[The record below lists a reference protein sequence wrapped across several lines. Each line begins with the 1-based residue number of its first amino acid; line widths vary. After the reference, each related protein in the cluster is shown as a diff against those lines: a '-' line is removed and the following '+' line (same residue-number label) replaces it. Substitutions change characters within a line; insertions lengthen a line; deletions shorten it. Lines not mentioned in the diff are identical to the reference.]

1 MQLSKTFS
9 PPTDPQA
16 GAAVDGR
23 SDEARAEGSGKGART
38 AERRMRKHPRQRD
51 GAVGVGAT
59 APGSA
64 GVGAGGACG
73 GANGSAGLAH
83 GLSICAKTRQNTDR
97 EENTEVGGEFPTVE
111 ECRDAAEALTSRTWE
126 GEEGKV
132 ATIQIS
138 PSLLRLGAYDFSAR
152 EKGEERARER
162 DRKMQDQQRL
172 TLKLERERER
182 HREHV
187 AEVEARLTELE
198 NVWDT
203 STDVDT
209 RADAIREH
217 TVLMREWR
225 SLGVVPAAEKLDA
238 ALESLR
244 HARELSEGTL
254 PTLKRM
260 ATENLKNA
268 HTQQEHEKWAVYLEQ
283 LEVCQRREEDRRIV
297 EWSQKS
303 RTRMISTFSE
313 LDWNRF
319 LEQSGKIAMVTLTYP
334 GDWQAVAP
342 DAKAVYNHL
351 NRLRLQ
357 FERDWGRALLG
368 VWKREFQRRGA
379 PHYHLLMV
387 VPEGVCT
394 VKNPVTS
401 EKVEVDFTGWLAATW
416 AKIVAAD
423 QGSGER
429 ARHLVA
435 GTGVH
440 YTRQRFESPRH
451 ASFYFSKYAAK
462 NADGSGKEY
471 QNCAPQEWVES
482 GASVGR
488 FWGVFG
494 LKKVMAVALITA
506 DEMVFFGRVLA
517 RWAYAQFGTRRRML
531 GKWRAGWVLV
541 DDAPGMAKDL
551 LRALSAYRSGD
562 GKKPVGMRGSVALRQ
577 SAL

>member
-1 MQLSKTFS
+1 VQRR
-9 PPTDPQA
+9 A
-16 GAAVDGR
+16 GSRAQGQGR
-23 SDEARAEGSGKGART
+23 ANDEG
-38 AERRMRKHPRQRD
+38 RMRKRPRQRS

-59 APGSA
+59 ARGSV
-64 GVGAGGACG
+64 GVADGGAWR
-73 GANGSAGLAH
+73 GAAGDELAH
-83 GLSICAKTRQNTDR
+83 GLSICAKTRQIRTR
-97 EENTEVGGEFPTVE
+97 EENSEVDRGFPTVE
-111 ECRDAAEALTSRTWE
+111 ECRDAAETLTSRTWE

-138 PSLLRLGAYDFSAR
+138 PALLRLGAYDFNLR
-152 EKGEERARER
+152 EKRDERARER
-162 DRKMQDQQRL
+162 DRKMQDQQKAL
-172 TLKLERERER
+172 LKIERERARHKER
-182 HREHV
+182 VV
-187 AEVEARLTELE
+187 AVERRLTELE
-198 NVWDT
+198 GVLDT
-203 STDVDT
+203 STDVDV

-225 SLGVVPAAEKLDA
+225 GLGVIPAAEKLDA

-244 HARELSEGTL
+244 HARELAEGTL

-268 HTQQEHEKWAVYLEQ
+268 HNQHEHEKWAVYLEQ
-283 LEVCQRREEDRRIV
+283 LDACERREEDRRIT

-303 RTRMISTFSE
+303 RTRMIATFSE
-313 LDWNRF
+313 LDWNAF
-319 LEQSGKIAMVTLTYP
+319 LEQPGEIAMVTLTYP

-342 DAKAVYNHL
+342 DAKTVYAHL

-357 FERDWGRALLG
+357 FQRDWGRELLG

-387 VPEGVCT
+387 VPEGACT
-394 VKNPVTS
+394 VKSPVTS
-401 EKVEVDFTGWLAATW
+401 EKVQVDFTGWLAATW

-423 QGSGER
+423 QSSGER
-429 ARHLVA
+429 ARHLMA

-440 YTRQRFESPRH
+440 HTRQSFESSRH

-462 NADGSGKEY
+462 SADGGSKGY
-471 QNCAPQEWVES
+471 QNVAPAQWIES
-482 GASVGR
+482 GAGIGR

-506 DEMVFFGRVLA
+506 DEMIFFGRVLA
-517 RWAYAQFGTRRRML
+517 RWAHAQFGTKRRML
-531 GKWRAGWVLV
+531 GKWRAGWLLM

-551 LRALSAYRSGD
+551 FRALNAYRSGD
-562 GKKPVGMRGSVALRQ
+562 KKLPVGMRGSVTLRQ
-577 SAL
+577 ATQ

>member
-1 MQLSKTFS
+1 
-9 PPTDPQA
+9 
-16 GAAVDGR
+16 
-23 SDEARAEGSGKGART
+23 
-38 AERRMRKHPRQRD
+38 
-51 GAVGVGAT
+51 
-59 APGSA
+59 
-64 GVGAGGACG
+64 
-73 GANGSAGLAH
+73 
-83 GLSICAKTRQNTDR
+83 
-97 EENTEVGGEFPTVE
+97 
-111 ECRDAAEALTSRTWE
+111 
-126 GEEGKV
+126 
-132 ATIQIS
+132 
-138 PSLLRLGAYDFSAR
+138 
-152 EKGEERARER
+152 
-162 DRKMQDQQRL
+162 MQDQQKVLLRI
-172 TLKLERERER
+172 ERERARHKER
-182 HREHV
+182 V
-187 AEVEARLTELE
+187 AEVEARLAELE

-217 TVLMREWR
+217 TVLLREWR
-225 SLGVVPAAEKLDA
+225 SLGVIPAAEKLDA

-244 HARELSEGTL
+244 HARELAEGTL
-254 PTLKRM
+254 PILKRM

-268 HTQQEHEKWAVYLEQ
+268 HTQQEHEKWAVYLER
-283 LEVCQRREEDRRIV
+283 LDTCERREEDRRIT

-303 RTRMISTFSE
+303 RTRMIATFSE
-313 LDWNRF
+313 LDWNQF
-319 LEQSGKIAMVTLTYP
+319 LEQPGKIAMVTLTYP

-342 DAKAVYNHL
+342 DAKAVYSHL

-387 VPEGVCT
+387 VPEGICT

-416 AKIVAAD
+416 ARIVAAD

-462 NADGSGKEY
+462 NASGAEKEY
-471 QNCAPQEWVES
+471 QNRAPARWIES

-494 LKKVMAVALITA
+494 LKKVMAVALISA

-517 RWAYAQFGTRRRML
+517 RWAYAQFGTKRRML
-531 GKWRAGWVLV
+531 GKWRAGWVLM

-551 LRALSAYRSGD
+551 LRALNAYRTG
-562 GKKPVGMRGSVALRQ
+562 GEKLPVGMRGSVALRQ
-577 SAL
+577 AAL

>member
-1 MQLSKTFS
+1 MQLSKMFS
-9 PPTDPQA
+9 TPTAQPG
-16 GAAVDGR
+16 GAVVDVC
-23 SDEARAEGSGKGART
+23 SDEPGAERRGKGART
-38 AERRMRKHPRQRD
+38 TEGRMRKRPRQRS

-59 APGSA
+59 ARGSV
-64 GVGAGGACG
+64 GVADGGAWR
-73 GANGSAGLAH
+73 GAAGDELAR
-83 GLSICAKTRQNTDR
+83 GLSTCAKTRQNDTR
-97 EENTEVGGEFPTVE
+97 EENTEVGGGFPTVE
-111 ECRDAAEALTSRTWE
+111 ECRSAAETLTSRTWE

-138 PSLLRLGAYDFSAR
+138 PSLLRLGAYNFNAR
-152 EKGEERARER
+152 ERREERARER
-162 DRKMQDQQRL
+162 DRKMQDQQKVL
-172 TLKLERERER
+172 LKIEREQAHHRER
-182 HREHV
+182 V
-187 AEVEARLTELE
+187 AEVERRLTELE
-198 NVWDT
+198 GVLDT
-203 STDVDT
+203 STDIAV

-217 TVLMREWR
+217 TVLLREWR
-225 SLGVVPAAEKLDA
+225 NLGVTPAEEKLDA
-238 ALESLR
+238 ALDALR
-244 HARELSEGTL
+244 HARELSEGIL

-260 ATENLKNA
+260 ATENLENA
-268 HTQQEHEKWAVYLEQ
+268 GDQQERSKWEVYLEQ
-283 LEVCQRREEDRRIV
+283 LAVCQRKEEDRRIL

-319 LEQSGKIAMVTLTYP
+319 LEQPGGVAMVTLTYP
-334 GDWQAVAP
+334 GDWESVAP
-342 DAKAVYNHL
+342 DSKTVYAHL

-357 FERDWGRALLG
+357 FQRDWGREMLS

-387 VPEGVCT
+387 VPEGTRT

-401 EKVEVDFTGWLAATW
+401 EKVQVDFTGWLAATW
-416 AKIVAAD
+416 ARIVAAD
-423 QGSGER
+423 QNSGER

-440 YTRQRFESPRH
+440 RTRQRFESPRH

-462 NADGSGKEY
+462 SADGGSKEY
-471 QNCAPQEWVES
+471 QNAAPAQWIES

-517 RWAYAQFGTRRRML
+517 RWAYAQFGTKRRML

-541 DDAPGMAKDL
+541 DDAPDMAKVL
-551 LRALSAYRSGD
+551 FRALNAYRTGG
-562 GKKPVGMRGSVALRQ
+562 GKLPVGMRGSVALRQ
-577 SAL
+577 AAL

>member
-1 MQLSKTFS
+1 MQPSKVLST
-9 PPTDPQA
+9 PTDPQA
-16 GAAVDGR
+16 GAAADWR
-23 SDEARAEGSGKGART
+23 SDETRAEGSGKGART

-73 GANGSAGLAH
+73 GANGSAGLAR

-97 EENTEVGGEFPTVE
+97 EENTEVGGGFPTVE
-111 ECRDAAEALTSRTWE
+111 ECRDAAEKLSSRTWE

-138 PSLLRLGAYDFSAR
+138 PSLLRLGAYDFNLR
-152 EKGEERARER
+152 ERREERARER
-162 DRKMQDQQRL
+162 DRKMQDQQKVLL
-172 TLKLERERER
+172 TIERERER

-203 STDVDT
+203 STDVDI

-225 SLGVVPAAEKLDA
+225 ALGVVPAAEKLDA

-244 HARELSEGTL
+244 HARELAEGTL

-260 ATENLKNA
+260 AVENLKNA
-268 HTQQEHEKWAVYLEQ
+268 HTQQEREKWAVYLER
-283 LEVCQRREEDRRIV
+283 LEACQRKEVDRRIT

-313 LDWNRF
+313 LDWNQF
-319 LEQSGKIAMVTLTYP
+319 LEQPGEIAMVTLTYP

-342 DAKAVYNHL
+342 DAKTVYGHL

-357 FERDWGRALLG
+357 FQRVWGRELLG

-387 VPEGVCT
+387 VPEGICT

-416 AKIVAAD
+416 AGIVAAD
-423 QGSGER
+423 RSSGER
-429 ARHLVA
+429 ARHLTA

-440 YTRQRFESPRH
+440 HTRQTFESPRH

-462 NADGSGKEY
+462 NAADGSKEY
-471 QNCAPQEWVES
+471 QNSAPAEWVES

-494 LKKVMAVALITA
+494 LKKVMAVALISA
-506 DEMVFFGRVLA
+506 DEMIFFGRTLA
-517 RWAYAQFGTRRRML
+517 RWAHAQFGTKRRML
-531 GKWRAGWVLV
+531 GKWRAGWLLM
-541 DDAPGMAKDL
+541 DDAPEMAKQL
-551 LRALSAYRSGD
+551 LRALDAYRTGGEKSL
-562 GKKPVGMRGSVALRQ
+562 VGMRGSVALRQ
-577 SAL
+577 ATL

>member
-1 MQLSKTFS
+1 MQRSKMFS
-9 PPTDPQA
+9 PPTATPG
-16 GAAVDGR
+16 GAAADMR
-23 SDEARAEGSGKGART
+23 NDEAKTERSGKGART
-38 AERRMRKHPRQRD
+38 ASGRTRKRPRQRS
-51 GAVGVGAT
+51 GGVGVGVT
-59 APGSA
+59 AHGSV
-64 GVGAGGACG
+64 GVADGGAWR
-73 GANGSAGLAH
+73 GAAGDELAR
-83 GLSICAKTRQNTDR
+83 GLSLCAKTRQNTDR
-97 EENTEVGGEFPTVE
+97 EENTKVDRGFPTVE
-111 ECRDAAEALTSRTWE
+111 ECRDAAGALTSRTWE

-152 EKGEERARER
+152 ERREERARER

-172 TLKLERERER
+172 TLKIEREREC
-182 HREHV
+182 HRERV

-198 NVWDT
+198 SVWDT
-203 STDVDT
+203 STDVDV

-225 SLGVVPAAEKLDA
+225 SLGVVPAGEKLDA
-238 ALESLR
+238 ALSALR
-244 HARELSEGTL
+244 HARELSEGIL
-254 PTLKRM
+254 PTLRGV
-260 ATENLKNA
+260 ATENLEKA
-268 HTQQEHEKWAVYLEQ
+268 RDQREREKWAVYLEQ
-283 LEVCQRREEDRRIV
+283 LAVCQKKEEDRRIL

-303 RTRMISTFSE
+303 RTRMIATFSE

-319 LEQSGKIAMVTLTYP
+319 LEQPGRVAMVTLTYP

-342 DAKAVYNHL
+342 DAKKVYSHL

-357 FERDWGRALLG
+357 FQRDWGRELLG

-394 VKNPVTS
+394 VKSPVTS

-429 ARHLVA
+429 ARHLMA

-440 YTRQRFESPRH
+440 YTRQKFESPRH

-462 NADGSGKEY
+462 NADGGKEF
-471 QNCAPQEWVES
+471 QNCAPAQWVES

-494 LKKVMAVALITA
+494 LKKVVAVALISA
-506 DEMVFFGRVLA
+506 DEMIFFGRVLA
-517 RWAYAQFGTRRRML
+517 RWAHARFGTKRRML
-531 GKWRAGWVLV
+531 GRWRAGWLLM
-541 DDAPGMAKDL
+541 DDAPEMAKQL
-551 LRALSAYRSGD
+551 LRALNAYRTG
-562 GKKPVGMRGSVALRQ
+562 GEKLPVGMRGSVALRQ
-577 SAL
+577 ATL